1 MLKKIALGIAA
12 LLAALFIFAATK
24 PDTFS
29 VARSIVINAPPEMI
43 QAHLTDFHK
52 WQAWSPWEKLD
63 PAMKR
68 TYSGPDTGKGA
79 TYTWEGNSAVGQGRM
94 EITDVTPNTV
104 AIQLDFMA
112 PMEASNQVAFALTP
126 QGDSTNVHWIMSGAN
141 NYLAKFMQVFMSMDS
156 MIGKDFESG
165 LADLKVA
172 AEHSAAQ
179 ATQPNAPPSGAP

>member
-12 LLAALFIFAATK
+12 LIAAILLFATTK
-24 PDTFS
+24 PATFS
-29 VARSIVINAPPEMI
+29 VARSIVINAPPETV
-43 QAHLTDFHK
+43 QAQLTDFHK

-79 TYTWEGNSAVGQGRM
+79 VYTWEGNSAVGQGRM

-112 PMEASNQVAFALTP
+112 PMETSNQVAFALTP
-126 QGDSTNVHWIMSGAN
+126 QGDSTNVHWVMSGAN
-141 NYLAKFMQVFMSMDS
+141 NYLSKVMQVFVSMDK

-165 LADLKVA
+165 LVDLKTA
-172 AEHSAAQ
+172 AE
-179 ATQPNAPPSGAP
+179 ATPAPRSAPPTTPTP